1 MQNEVIT
8 YCEKSD
14 KVNID
19 LDLAL
24 RFLRVRQEPDDET
37 KAMLNSC
44 LEEFKNAVSYKSSYR
59 FCDIKINDNE
69 VTFNDS
75 FTLKSEKLSKNLSG
89 CDKAVIFTAT
99 TSVAVDRLIR
109 KYMELQLSRAVIID
123 AIGSSAIEAFCDH
136 LCTHLQDTYNVNFR
150 PRFSPGYGDL
160 SIKTQPLVLGC
171 CDASRKIGVTLT
183 HNNLMIPSKSVS
195 AIAGIRPKDEVCE
208 HHSRCENCEKENC
221 LYRE

>member
-24 RFLRVRQEPDDET
+24 RFLRVRQEPDAET
-37 KAMLNSC
+37 KAMLKGC
-44 LEEFKNAVSYKSSYR
+44 LEEFENAVSYKASYR
-59 FCDIKINDNE
+59 FCDIKTNGDE

-75 FTLKSEKLSKNLSG
+75 FTLKSEKLSKNMSG

-109 KYMELQLSRAVIID
+109 K
-123 AIGSSAIEAFCDH
+123 
-136 LCTHLQDTYNVNFR
+136 
-150 PRFSPGYGDL
+150 
-160 SIKTQPLVLGC
+160 
-171 CDASRKIGVTLT
+171 
-183 HNNLMIPSKSVS
+183 
-195 AIAGIRPKDEVCE
+195 
-208 HHSRCENCEKENC
+208 
-221 LYRE
+221 